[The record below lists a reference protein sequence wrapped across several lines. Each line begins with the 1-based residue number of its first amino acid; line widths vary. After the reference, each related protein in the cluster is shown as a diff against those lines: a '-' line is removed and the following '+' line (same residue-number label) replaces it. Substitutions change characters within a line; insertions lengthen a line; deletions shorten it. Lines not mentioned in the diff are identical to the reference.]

1 MKRVTKFFIAAVM
14 LMSAVVF
21 TGCHKEPENPEP
33 DVPQGTLPEGMYLGI
48 IGFNNELHIK
58 NIMRITSSNA
68 NEAKSFIDGLTMG
81 DATLLYH
88 AVNTSIDDLKAAG
101 IPKSL
106 ENVYV
111 LTFTD
116 GLDKGSYALSDFSSG
131 SEYLNYV
138 YGRIQN
144 ENVGG
149 KPIEAYTVGFAGT
162 DISAYEQADFTNNM
176 KKLAT
181 DNAHVFEVADMS
193 AVEVVFDS
201 IAHSLKSK
209 SENAMLKLHMP
220 KVEPNTRVRFSFD
233 VNNADPAAAATS
245 HCYIEGTYVS
255 DSQKNGVL
263 TNVQYVGLN
272 STSGTTVKSVS
283 NGIYADFTFENMVD
297 QNGQS
302 ITNALVAQ
310 TREWDW
316 VSAGNVWRHN
326 SEFTSAEN
334 TAITHT
340 YTSAMVMLN
349 IDCSISLGNNTF
361 YKLKN
366 AAKNFINVLVSE

>member
-1 MKRVTKFFIAAVM
+1 MKKNFVKAAAALM
-14 LMSAVVF
+14 LMTAMVF
-21 TGCHKEPENPEP
+21 TGCHKESENTEPE
-33 DVPQGTLPEGMYLGI
+33 VPQGTLPEGMYVGI

-58 NIMRITSSNA
+58 DIKLINSSNA

-88 AVNTSIDDLKAAG
+88 AVNTSIDGLQSAG

-106 ENVYV
+106 ENVYI

-116 GLDKGSYALSDFSSG
+116 GLDKGSYALSSFSSG
-131 SEYLNYV
+131 AEYLNSV
-138 YGRIQN
+138 YGRIHN
-144 ENVGG
+144 EKVAG

-162 DISAYEQADFTNNM
+162 DISSYEQGDFTNNM

-181 DNAHVFEVADMS
+181 DDAHVFEVADMA
-193 AVEVVFDS
+193 AVSVVFDS

-209 SENAMLKLHMP
+209 SENAVLKLHFP
-220 KVEPNTRVRFSFD
+220 KVEPNTKVRFTFD
-233 VNNADPAAAATS
+233 VTNADPAAAAAS
-245 HCYIEGTYVS
+245 HCYIEGTYIN
-255 DSQKNGVL
+255 DSGNNGVL
-263 TNVQYVGLN
+263 TNVQYVGLG
-272 STSGTTVKSVS
+272 SSSGTTVSSVS

-297 QNGQS
+297 QNGQP
-302 ITNALVAQ
+302 ITNALVSK

-316 VSAGNVWRHN
+316 VTAGGVWRHN
-326 SEFTSAEN
+326 SEFSSAEN
-334 TAITHT
+334 TSVTHT

-349 IDCSISLGNNTF
+349 IDCSISLGNATF
-361 YKLKN
+361 YSLKN